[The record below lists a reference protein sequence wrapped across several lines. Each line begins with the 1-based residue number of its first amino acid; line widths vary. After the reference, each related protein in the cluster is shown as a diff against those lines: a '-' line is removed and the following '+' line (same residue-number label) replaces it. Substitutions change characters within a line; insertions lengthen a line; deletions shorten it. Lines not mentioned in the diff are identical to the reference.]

1 MKKPMFLVLLCF
13 IVFVGTSCGQDV
25 NQEEYDKLAKTNSE
39 LSKEIEDVIG
49 ESTSDKKQNNIPA
62 KSSKKKVSLVK
73 IKAKYNGSAKAGTVL
88 DDNNTGISVLG
99 IYSDETTKKIHKN
112 KFEIKKPV
120 TLKAGKTSIVKITY
134 NGKKCNLKVK
144 CTTKKK
150 HRKGKDMIGVSN
162 KDIYDIDGK
171 FHANK
176 VRNDVTGNWR
186 ISAIAA
192 NADMVKYAKSYY
204 KWKFHDDDEIHGIVN
219 FNDKTTTKISV
230 MGKILDVTV
239 QEYVSGEEHDANLL
253 FSGTLLNEYHVYL
266 DNGDIKKI
274 Q

>member
-1 MKKPMFLVLLCF
+1 MKKIILLFIIAVLC
-13 IVFVGTSCGQDV
+13 TSCGQDV
-25 NQEEYDKLAKTNSE
+25 SQEEYDKLTKTNSE
-39 LSKEIEDVIG
+39 LSEEIEDIG
-49 ESTSDKKQNNIPA
+49 GEPTSDERQTNIPA
-62 KSSKKKVSLVK
+62 KPKKKKVSLVK
-73 IKAKYNGSAKAGTVL
+73 IRAKYNGSAKAGTVL
-88 DDNNTGISVLG
+88 DNNNTGISVMG

-120 TLKAGKTSIVKITY
+120 TLKVGKTSTVKITY
-134 NGKKCNLKVK
+134 NGKKCSLKVK

-150 HRKGKDMIGVSN
+150 HRKGKDIVGVSN

-171 FHANK
+171 FYANK

-186 ISAIAA
+186 ISTIAA

-204 KWKFHDDDEIHGIVN
+204 KWKFYNDDEIHGIVN
-219 FNDKTTTKISV
+219 FNDKTTAKIAV
-230 MGKILDVTV
+230 MWKILDVTV

-253 FSGTLLNEYHVYL
+253 FSVTLLNEYHVYL